1 MTNFSIAEAYQVGT
15 DADGSSSDAIGYG
28 EFDSGM
34 VYVPNGSSM
43 TSLTWLAC
51 DKLGGEYEPA
61 KHTVNQGVTPL
72 TYVATVQTVAA
83 NGAYP
88 IPQDLVGAVGLK
100 AVGNAAEVIL
110 VSLKSK

>member
-1 MTNFSIAEAYQVGT
+1 MTNFSLAEAYSVGT

-28 EFDSGM
+28 EFDCGM
-34 VYVPNGSSM
+34 VYIPNGSSI

-51 DKLGGEYEPA
+51 DKLGGAYEPA
-61 KHTVNQGVTPL
+61 KHTVNSGVTPL

-88 IPQDLVGAVGLK
+88 IPQDLVGAVGIK
-100 AVGNAAEVIL
+100 AVANAAEVIL

>member
-1 MTNFSIAEAYQVGT
+1 MTNFSIAEAYSVGT

-28 EFDSGM
+28 EFDCGM
-34 VYVPNGSSM
+34 VYIPNGSSI

-51 DKLGGEYEPA
+51 DTLGGEYEPA
-61 KHTVNQGVTPL
+61 KHTVNSGVTPL

-88 IPQDLVGAVGLK
+88 IPQDLVGSVGIK
-100 AVGNAAEVIL
+100 AVANAAEVVLI
-110 VSLKSK
+110 SLKSR